1 MGRSGY
7 FKKNLSGEMMYLSFV
22 PAPLPPEPTIEMDQ
36 EMNALLIQAHK
47 EIAIL
52 DTLAKNVP
60 DMNLYISMYIRKEA
74 VLSSQIEGTQA
85 TFEDIFDPTISAN
98 VNHDV
103 RDVVRYILASEYAYT
118 RIQEL
123 PLSNRL
129 LKEIHKILLSEGR
142 GEEKNP
148 GEFRTSQNWLGPQG
162 SSLKNATYIPPNLRD
177 MKQALGEW
185 EKFLHEE
192 ESELDVL
199 EKLALI
205 HYQFETI
212 HPFLDGN
219 GRVGRM
225 LLNLYLLQEKVL
237 QTPVLYLSYF
247 LKQNRVEYYDR
258 MMEVRKKG
266 NYEQW
271 VKFFLRIIIETA
283 SDGTEKIKQ
292 LHALHQRNME
302 VLENSGRTRELLK
315 AIFAYLESSPIIEVK
330 QTAEKFGLTYGRV
343 NNAVKRLEE
352 FKILKQSNPQR
363 RNRVYSYAAYLD
375 ILNDENS
382 NYFLSENL

>member
-36 EMNALLIQAHK
+36 EMSALLIQAHK

-85 TFEDIFDPTISAN
+85 TLEDIFDPTISENAN
-98 VNHDV
+98 KDV
-103 RDVVRYILASEYAYT
+103 RDVVRYILASEYAYS
-118 RIQEL
+118 RIQDL

-148 GEFRTSQNWLGPQG
+148 GEFRTSQNWIGPQG
-162 SSLKNATYIPPNLRD
+162 SSLKNATYIPPNPLD
-177 MKQALGEW
+177 MKKALGEW
-185 EKFLHEE
+185 ENFLHEE

-199 EKLALI
+199 VKLALI
-205 HYQFETI
+205 HYQIETI

-225 LLNLYLLQEKVL
+225 LLNLCLIQEKAL
-237 QTPVLYLSYF
+237 QTPILYLSYF

-271 VKFFLRIIIETA
+271 VKFFLRIMIETA
-283 SDGTEKIKQ
+283 SDGTDKIKQ
-292 LHALHQRNME
+292 LNELHQRNMA
-302 VLENSGRTRELLK
+302 VLENAGRTRELLK
-315 AIFAYLESSPIIEVK
+315 AIFAYLELSPIIKVK
-330 QTAEKFGLTYGRV
+330 QTAEKFGLTYGRA
-343 NNAVKRLEE
+343 NNAVKKLEE
-352 FKILKQSNPQR
+352 FKILKQSNSQR

-375 ILNDENS
+375 ILDDKK
-382 NYFLSENL
+382 